1 MGQERNVLVLVL
13 VKGAER
19 YLYAY
24 DDDSHA
30 ALLDLLA
37 EQALDPDLA
46 INGFDAAV
54 LARRSQEQVEAELLP
69 EAEV

>member
-1 MGQERNVLVLVL
+1 MHQERNVLVL

-24 DDDSHA
+24 DDDSYP

-37 EQALDPDLA
+37 EQALDPALS